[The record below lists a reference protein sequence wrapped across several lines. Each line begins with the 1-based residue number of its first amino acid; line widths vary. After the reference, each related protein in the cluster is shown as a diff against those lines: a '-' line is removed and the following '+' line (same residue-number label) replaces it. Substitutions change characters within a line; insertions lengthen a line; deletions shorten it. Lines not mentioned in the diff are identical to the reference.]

1 MISNRLR
8 NIVDLVVEDNNIA
21 DIGSDH
27 GYVLISLRNKGFK
40 SKLLGVEN
48 KLAPFKNLESN
59 LKESKIN
66 NVDVS
71 LSDGL
76 QKVPSDYK
84 TIIIAG
90 MGFETI
96 QKIIEESKQS
106 IDSIDYF
113 IIDSHTSFQKVRPYF
128 ISLGFIIDEE
138 KIIYEDSIYYQLIR
152 FKKDNVKREYT
163 NAELAYGPLN
173 IKRKDN
179 MFKDFIRNEISQ
191 KMTII
196 DKIPS
201 TNGKALKLK
210 SEIKELEELLWIQDH

>member
-1 MISNRLR
+1 M
-8 NIVDLVVEDNNIA
+8 
-21 DIGSDH
+21 
-27 GYVLISLRNKGFK
+27 
-40 SKLLGVEN
+40 EN
-48 KLAPFKNLESN
+48 KLAPFKNLENN
-59 LKESKIN
+59 LKENKIN

-106 IDSIDYF
+106 IDNIDYF

-163 NAELAYGPLN
+163 KAELAYGPLN

-201 TNGKALKLK
+201 TNEKALKLK
-210 SEIKELEELLWIQDH
+210 SEIKELEELL